1 MFGDPRDVVLKAG
14 DFLADATRELT
25 MTPQDH
31 THLRHE
37 VAAIAAEHPGE
48 IGAAVNPVTGAL
60 SNVFL
65 FLLIFGMSATVDVDS
80 LVRQLKNTYAIGM
93 GCLMQFGIMPFLGY
107 VVCVSLQKHGLN
119 GPMGITLLIVLASP
133 GGSFSNLWV
142 SVFNADLS
150 LSVAMTTI
158 STVLSC
164 FFLPFNLSLYAHAA
178 YGQQGDLLNGIDF
191 TAIFVSLGIVVGG
204 IFLGL
209 LCSWKIKSPK
219 LAKVANAL
227 GSVSGIGLIIFSI
240 LLSGSGGEAESHA
253 LWSQD
258 WSFYVGVALPC
269 ILGMFLANVVA
280 ILAKLKRPECMTL
293 SIECCYQNAGIAT
306 SAAVNLFP
314 NPAIKAQALA
324 VPLFYGMVQA
334 TVVTLYCIICHYA
347 NWSKAP
353 KTDTLCAAMTKT
365 YEIDGPSKNG
375 IKDDTKVVDMD
386 ALAAKKDDDSARS
399 SIAES
404 AKLV

>member
-1 MFGDPRDVVLKAG
+1 MFSDPRDVVLKAG
-14 DFLADATRELT
+14 DFLSDASRELS
-25 MTPQDH
+25 MNAQDH
-31 THLRHE
+31 AALNQE
-37 VAAIAAEHPGE
+37 VAALAAAHPE
-48 IGAAVNPVTGAL
+48 DIGAAVNPVTESL

-80 LVRQLKNTYAIGM
+80 LVRQLKNKYAIFM

-107 VVCVSLQKHGLN
+107 IVCVSLQKHGLN
-119 GPMGITLLIVLASP
+119 GAMGITLLIVLASP

-227 GSVSGIGLIIFSI
+227 GSVSGIGLIMFSI
-240 LLSGSGGEAESHA
+240 LLSGSGGDAESHA
-253 LWSQD
+253 LWRQD

-269 ILGMFLANVVA
+269 IVGMILANVIAV
-280 ILAKLKRPECMTL
+280 IAKLKRPECMTL

-353 KTDTLCAAMTKT
+353 KTDKLCAAMTTT
-365 YEIDGPSKNG
+365 YEIDGKNG
-375 IKDDTKVVDMD
+375 IKDDDTKVVDMNT
-386 ALAAKKDDDSARS
+386 LAAKKDDDASDGS

>member
-1 MFGDPRDVVLKAG
+1 M
-14 DFLADATRELT
+14 TR
-25 MTPQDH
+25 QDQ
-31 THLRHE
+31 THLRQE
-37 VAAIAAEHPGE
+37 VAAIAAEHAGE
-48 IGAAVNPVTGAL
+48 IGAAVNPVTESL

-65 FLLIFGMSATVDVDS
+65 FLRYFCMSATVDVDS
-80 LVRQLKNTYAIGM
+80 LVRQLKNKYAIFM

-107 VVCVSLQKHGLN
+107 VVCISLQKHGLN
-119 GPMGITLLIVLASP
+119 GAMGITLLIVLASP

-209 LCSWKIKSPK
+209 LCRWKIKSPK

-227 GSVSGIGLIIFSI
+227 GSISGVGLIIFSI
-240 LLSGSGGEAESHA
+240 LLSGSGGEAES
-253 LWSQD
+253 
-258 WSFYVGVALPC
+258 
-269 ILGMFLANVVA
+269 
-280 ILAKLKRPECMTL
+280 MTL

-314 NPAIKAQALA
+314 NPAIKAQAVA

-334 TVVTLYCIICHYA
+334 TVVTLYCIVYHYA

-353 KTDTLCAAMTKT
+353 KTDTLCRAMTTT
-365 YEIDGPSKNG
+365 YEIDAPAR
-375 IKDDTKVVDMD
+375 DDTKVVDMD
-386 ALAAKKDDDSARS
+386 ALASKKDDDSAE

>member
-1 MFGDPRDVVLKAG
+1 MFSDPRDVVLKAG
-14 DFLADATRELT
+14 DLLNRELT
-25 MTPQDH
+25 MTAQDQA
-31 THLRHE
+31 HLRQE
-37 VAAIAAEHPGE
+37 IAAIAAEHPEE
-48 IGAAVNPVTGAL
+48 IGAAVNPVTESL

-80 LVRQLKNTYAIGM
+80 LVRQLKNKYAIFM

-107 VVCVSLQKHGLN
+107 VVCVTLQKHGLN
-119 GPMGITLLIVLASP
+119 GAMGITLLIVLASP

-158 STVLSC
+158 STVFSC

-227 GSVSGIGLIIFSI
+227 GSISGVGLILFSI

-258 WSFYVGVALPC
+258 WV
-269 ILGMFLANVVA
+269 
-280 ILAKLKRPECMTL
+280 
-293 SIECCYQNAGIAT
+293 SIGRVLE
-306 SAAVNLFP
+306 SAAHVN
-314 NPAIKAQALA
+314 
-324 VPLFYGMVQA
+324 
-334 TVVTLYCIICHYA
+334 VTIMI
-347 NWSKAP
+347 
-353 KTDTLCAAMTKT
+353 
-365 YEIDGPSKNG
+365 
-375 IKDDTKVVDMD
+375 
-386 ALAAKKDDDSARS
+386 
-399 SIAES
+399 
-404 AKLV
+404 

>member
-1 MFGDPRDVVLKAG
+1 MFSDPRDVVLKAG
-14 DFLADATRELT
+14 DFLSDVSRELT
-25 MTPQDH
+25 MTRQDQ
-31 THLRHE
+31 THLRQE

-48 IGAAVNPVTGAL
+48 IGAAVNPVTESL

-80 LVRQLKNTYAIGM
+80 LVRQLKNKYAIFM

-119 GPMGITLLIVLASP
+119 GAMGITLLIVLASP

-142 SVFNADLS
+142 GVFNADLS

-219 LAKVANAL
+219 LAKLANAL
-227 GSVSGIGLIIFSI
+227 GSISGVGLILFSI

-258 WSFYVGVALPC
+258 WVSTS
-269 ILGMFLANVVA
+269 LG
-280 ILAKLKRPECMTL
+280 
-293 SIECCYQNAGIAT
+293 CC
-306 SAAVNLFP
+306 
-314 NPAIKAQALA
+314 
-324 VPLFYGMVQA
+324 
-334 TVVTLYCIICHYA
+334 TLYV
-347 NWSKAP
+347 S
-353 KTDTLCAAMTKT
+353 
-365 YEIDGPSKNG
+365 
-375 IKDDTKVVDMD
+375 
-386 ALAAKKDDDSARS
+386 
-399 SIAES
+399 
-404 AKLV
+404 